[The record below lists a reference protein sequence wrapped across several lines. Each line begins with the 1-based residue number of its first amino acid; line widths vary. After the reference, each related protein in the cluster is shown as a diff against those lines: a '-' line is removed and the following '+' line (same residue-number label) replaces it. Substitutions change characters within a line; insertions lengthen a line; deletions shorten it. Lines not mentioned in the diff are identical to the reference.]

1 MAKKNQN
8 RTNKHKKKEYKS
20 NVTNDVLDLRGP
32 GADGVRRLGLDKNR
46 AMRDIMTEMYENAPP
61 FHIEGTLRHRENIIK
76 AQKCYGDIFHV
87 KIVPTKWFYKDNGD
101 ETEFLT
107 LVCKNNTDL
116 ILGKP
121 RFQENF
127 TNDEYLVQLNKHPI
141 TGLYQLEVVA
151 EVL

>member
-87 KIVPTKWFYKDNGD
+87 KIVPTKWFYKDNGGNLIEFNQAEKAIMLGSD
-101 ETEFLT
+101 EPTSFPKWEIYVLNP
-107 LVCKNNTDL
+107 KNS
-116 ILGKP
+116 
-121 RFQENF
+121 
-127 TNDEYLVQLNKHPI
+127 
-141 TGLYQLEVVA
+141 
-151 EVL
+151 